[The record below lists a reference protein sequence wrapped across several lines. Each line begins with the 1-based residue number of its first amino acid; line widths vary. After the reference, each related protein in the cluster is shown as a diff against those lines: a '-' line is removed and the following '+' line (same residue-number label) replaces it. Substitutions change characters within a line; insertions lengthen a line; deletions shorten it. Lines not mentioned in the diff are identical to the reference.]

1 MCRCQSLRDQLRTE
15 NRMTSTLLKSSAQ
28 ALISPDLRSRLTRQL
43 INEHDGMTGDEAV
56 RIMDQAVAFLKA
68 CIDNPDKHLRPSR
81 KVDLGWHQ
89 FILNTKDYA
98 EFCQRV
104 AGYFIHHVPD
114 EFTSPRGESAE
125 TTKALAPLRWRQCG
139 SAASTSTWTCGRRQ
153 RARARSVTTGA
164 PTAVKAMAAP
174 ALKEMNED
182 PSRLERSA

>member
-1 MCRCQSLRDQLRTE
+1 
-15 NRMTSTLLKSSAQ
+15 
-28 ALISPDLRSRLTRQL
+28 L

-68 CIDNPDKHLRPSR
+68 CIDNPGKHLRPSR

-114 EFTSPRGESAE
+114 EFTSPRGEPAE
-125 TTKALAPLRWRQCG
+125 TTKALAPTVEAMRASGFNVDMDLWKAATGSCSQCHNG
-139 SAASTSTWTCGRRQ
+139 CTNCGQGDGGTC
-153 RARARSVTTGA
+153 A
-164 PTAVKAMAAP
+164 
-174 ALKEMNED
+174 
-182 PSRLERSA
+182 